1 MARKVKEGLDY
12 FTLDCNMNDKIK
24 LIEAEFGIKAFAI
37 IVKLYQKIYSER
49 GYYCEWNED
58 VALLFIASLGGN
70 SGVSKSLID
79 VILAAS
85 IRRGIFSE
93 ELYKKYGILTSKRIQ
108 EQYFDAVSRR
118 EKVEV
123 EKEYLLVNVCK
134 NMVIVSNNSINVNN
148 NTLNVDR
155 NTQSREEKSREE
167 NIVSKDTI
175 RQTDVQRCV
184 EAWNRLSDC
193 GIKPISKMTNSS
205 KRYQSLVARIKEYGI
220 DSVLEAIN
228 KIKFSKFLQGRS
240 GSKRNWVVTFDW
252 FVLPNNFP
260 KVLEGNYDD
269 NDVINPVKDT
279 YRDSEVNDRFSCL
292 DPELRVNLENKGII
306 VGQSINLGDA
316 TAEDIHTLQRAG
328 VL

>member
-93 ELYKKYGILTSKRIQ
+93 ELYERYGILTSKRIQ

-123 EKEYLLVNVCK
+123 EKEYLLVKVSK
-134 NMVIVSNNSINVNN
+134 NMVIVNNNSINVYINSQ
-148 NTLNVDR
+148 NVSS
-155 NTQSREEKSREE
+155 NTQSKEEKSREDI
-167 NIVSKDTI
+167 IVSKDTI

-184 EAWNRLSDC
+184 EAWNGLSDR
-193 GIKPISKMTNSS
+193 GIKSISKMTSTS
-205 KRYQSLVARIKEYGI
+205 KRYQSLVARIKEYGVEDVLFAI
-220 DSVLEAIN
+220 D
-228 KIKFSKFLQGRS
+228 KIRDSKFLQGRT
-240 GSKRNWVVTFDW
+240 GSKRAWVITFDW

-269 NDVINPVKDT
+269 EKDPVE
-279 YRDSEVNDRFSCL
+279 S
-292 DPELRVNLENKGII
+292 
-306 VGQSINLGDA
+306 Q
-316 TAEDIHTLQRAG
+316 HTETEGWQ
-328 VL
+328 

>member
-93 ELYKKYGILTSKRIQ
+93 ELYERYGILTSKRIQ

-123 EKEYLLVNVCK
+123 EKEYLLVKVSK
-134 NMVIVSNNSINVNN
+134 NMVIVNNNSINVYINSQ
-148 NTLNVDR
+148 NVSS
-155 NTQSREEKSREE
+155 NTQSKEEKSREDI
-167 NIVSKDTI
+167 IVSKDTI

-184 EAWNRLSDC
+184 EAWNSLSDC
-193 GIKPISKMTNSS
+193 GIKSISKMTSSS
-205 KRYQSLVARIKEYGI
+205 KRYQSLVARIKEYGVDDILTAI
-220 DSVLEAIN
+220 D
-228 KIKFSKFLQGRS
+228 KIRHSKFLQGRS
-240 GSKRNWVVTFDW
+240 GSKRAWVITFDW
-252 FVLPNNFP
+252 FVLPSNFP

-269 NDVINPVKDT
+269 ESQSQQAIPQQT
-279 YRDSEVNDRFSCL
+279 DS
-292 DPELRVNLENKGII
+292 G
-306 VGQSINLGDA
+306 GWQ
-316 TAEDIHTLQRAG
+316 
-328 VL
+328 

>member
-79 VILAAS
+79 VILSAS
-85 IRRGIFSE
+85 IRRGIFSQ
-93 ELYKKYGILTSKRIQ
+93 ELYENFGILTSKRIQ

-123 EKEYLLVNVCK
+123 EKEYLLVKVCK
-134 NMVIVSNNSINVNN
+134 NMVIVNNNSINVDINSQNVSNN
-148 NTLNVDR
+148 S
-155 NTQSREEKSREE
+155 QSREEKSREE

-184 EAWNRLSDC
+184 EAWNSLSDC
-193 GIKPISKMTNSS
+193 GIKSISKMTSSS
-205 KRYQSLVARIKEYGI
+205 KRYQSLVARIREYGI
-220 DSVLEAIN
+220 DNVLVAID
-228 KIKFSKFLQGRS
+228 KIRHSKFLQGRS
-240 GSKRNWVVTFDW
+240 GSKRAWIITFDW
-252 FVLPNNFP
+252 FVLPSNFP

-269 NDVINPVKDT
+269 DL
-279 YRDSEVNDRFSCL
+279 L
-292 DPELRVNLENKGII
+292 DKQTTQQTDNG
-306 VGQSINLGDA
+306 GWQ
-316 TAEDIHTLQRAG
+316 
-328 VL
+328 

>member
-85 IRRGIFSE
+85 IRRGIFSQ
-93 ELYKKYGILTSKRIQ
+93 ELYENFGILTSKRIQ

-123 EKEYLLVNVCK
+123 EKEYLLVKVCK
-134 NMVIVSNNSINVNN
+134 NMVIVNNNSINVDINSQNVSNN
-148 NTLNVDR
+148 S
-155 NTQSREEKSREE
+155 QSREEKSREE

-184 EAWNRLSDC
+184 EAWNSLSDC
-193 GIKPISKMTNSS
+193 GIKSISKMTSSS
-205 KRYQSLVARIKEYGI
+205 KRYQSLVARIREYGI
-220 DSVLEAIN
+220 DNVLVAID
-228 KIKFSKFLQGRS
+228 KIRHSKFLQGRS
-240 GSKRNWVVTFDW
+240 GSKRAWIITFDW
-252 FVLPNNFP
+252 FVLPSNFP

-269 NDVINPVKDT
+269 DLSSQQTMQQTDN
-279 YRDSEVNDRFSCL
+279 
-292 DPELRVNLENKGII
+292 G
-306 VGQSINLGDA
+306 GWQ
-316 TAEDIHTLQRAG
+316 
-328 VL
+328 

>member
-1 MARKVKEGLDY
+1 
-12 FTLDCNMNDKIK
+12 MNDKIK

-93 ELYKKYGILTSKRIQ
+93 ELYERYGILTSKRIQ

-123 EKEYLLVNVCK
+123 EKEYLLVKVCK

-148 NTLNVDR
+148 NDSNVDR

-184 EAWNRLSDC
+184 EAWNSLSDC
-193 GIKPISKMTNSS
+193 GIKSISKMTSSS

-220 DSVLEAIN
+220 EDVLFAID
-228 KIKFSKFLQGRS
+228 KIRDSKFLQGRT
-240 GSKRNWVVTFDW
+240 GSKRAWVITFDW
-252 FVLPNNFP
+252 FVLPSNFP

-269 NDVINPVKDT
+269 EPQSQQAIPQQT
-279 YRDSEVNDRFSCL
+279 DS
-292 DPELRVNLENKGII
+292 G
-306 VGQSINLGDA
+306 GWQ
-316 TAEDIHTLQRAG
+316 
-328 VL
+328 

>member
-93 ELYKKYGILTSKRIQ
+93 ELYERYGILTSKRIQ

-123 EKEYLLVNVCK
+123 EKEYLLVKVCK
-134 NMVIVSNNSINVNN
+134 NMVIVSNNSINVDNN
-148 NTLNVDR
+148 DLNVDR

-184 EAWNRLSDC
+184 EAWNSLSDC
-193 GIKPISKMTNSS
+193 GIKSISKMTRSS
-205 KRYQSLVARIKEYGI
+205 KRYQSLVARIKEYSVDDVLTAI
-220 DSVLEAIN
+220 D
-228 KIKFSKFLQGRS
+228 KIRHSKFLQGRS
-240 GSKRNWVVTFDW
+240 GSKRAWVITFDW
-252 FVLPNNFP
+252 FVLPSNFP

-269 NDVINPVKDT
+269 EKDKA
-279 YRDSEVNDRFSCL
+279 EVQQV
-292 DPELRVNLENKGII
+292 ETG
-306 VGQSINLGDA
+306 GWQ
-316 TAEDIHTLQRAG
+316 
-328 VL
+328 